1 VAPTHDASRNVT
13 YRTRQFALLAAILV
27 LPACGDRAAATGGT
41 IVIAA
46 SAAPERLHP
55 AVTTSV
61 SERQIVDQLFER
73 LARLGP
79 SLDPTN
85 EADFTR
91 ELATD
96 WVWNADSSAVTFAL
110 DPAARWHDGV
120 PVRAADIVFSFE
132 VIRDPAVGSP
142 VRSEL
147 AGVDSVVAVDSL
159 RVTAWFRDRSPFAF
173 HDLVMGLVPF
183 PQHRWQ
189 DTPRDAYSTA
199 VIGAPVIGS
208 GRFRLGALVPGQRTT
223 LVADSTHPRGRPLP
237 DRVIFAVALDPT
249 ARLATLRA
257 GEADVVDQLA
267 LDAAAVLARDSS
279 IVLRRAQAF
288 EYGFLQFNLVAAD
301 GRAPHPILRDA
312 TVRRALTLTT
322 DRATL
327 TRIAYGDLATVA
339 HGPFVA
345 RQFGATPAT
354 DEGGRDSTA
363 AAALFEQAG
372 WPRGADGMRRRN
384 GAPLAFTVLVPSSAP
399 ARVTIAEAL
408 HAQWRSAGIDLR
420 VEVLEPAVMGAR
432 MSQRQFELALGS
444 IRTGVTPSGVRQSWG
459 GLGAAPGGR
468 NVGGYRSAV
477 FDAYVDSAFATRDAE
492 RARGYFALAYG
503 VLLRDAPAVFIY
515 EVATVLATRQGLET
529 PPLRA
534 DAWWYDLAEWRVLPT
549 STSDR

>member
-1 VAPTHDASRNVT
+1 VT
-13 YRTRQFALLAAILV
+13 YRTAYFALSAVILALA
-27 LPACGDRAAATGGT
+27 ACGDRPAGIGGT

-55 AVTTSV
+55 ALTTSV
-61 SERQIVDQLFER
+61 SERQIVDQLFDR

-79 SLDPTN
+79 ALDPTN

-96 WVWNADSSAVTFAL
+96 WAWNTNSSAVTFTL
-110 DPAARWHDGV
+110 DPAARWHDGA

-132 VIRDPAVGSP
+132 VIRDPVVGAP

-183 PQHRWQ
+183 PQHRWR

-223 LVADSTHPRGRPLP
+223 LIADSTHPRGRPVA
-237 DRVIFAVALDPT
+237 DRVIFAVAPDPT

-267 LDAAAVLARDSS
+267 LDAAKALARDSS

-288 EYGFLQFNLVAAD
+288 EYGFLQFNLMAAD

-312 TVRRALTLTT
+312 TLRRALTLAT

-345 RQFGATPAT
+345 RQFGAT
-354 DEGGRDSTA
+354 TA
-363 AAALFEQAG
+363 AAALFERAG

-384 GAPLAFTVLVPSSAP
+384 GAPLTFTVLVPSSAP

-408 HAQWRSAGIDLR
+408 QAQWRTAGIDLR

-432 MSQRQFELALGS
+432 MSQRQFEMALGS

-459 GLGAAPGGR
+459 SLGAAPGGR
-468 NVGGYRSAV
+468 NVGGYRSAA
-477 FDAYVDSAFATRDAE
+477 FDAYVDSAFATRDAA

-503 VLLRDAPAVFIY
+503 VLRSDAPAVFIY
-515 EVATVLATRQGLET
+515 EVATVLATRQGIET
-529 PPLRA
+529 PAVRA
-534 DAWWYDLAEWRVLPT
+534 DAWWYDLADWRVLPT
-549 STSDR
+549 STPDR